1 MQVDNLKIGS
11 KTPWQIR
18 RGGVSPYEF
27 RLSWDI
33 FVPQQGVEVNITDG
47 GQTLEILKF
56 RANKYSL
63 LTNFETSTNTYVGEF
78 FKNWYFKVE
87 NLYRLYD
94 DKILANYHS
103 YPPVGD
109 GRSNYNVRGL
119 MVSPTMSGNEYFYR
133 FPWDM
138 GIPVGGYKDGPN
150 NYALNFGWL
159 DDGVKERWTHESFS
173 DGWGDNN
180 NCQFG
185 IGLYGEPEEGTYDEN
200 QIIDISDKPLRISLM
215 PVNEG
220 AIDIFGDI
228 VDEVRMGSEVVY
240 KPENTVDN
248 LIIKPFLEKGEAAQ
262 EGYAGVLD
270 ILEKFPLIFINYKDD
285 YVKDFTGER
294 IIWKLP
300 DPDILTDLDNYYP
313 QRLRFY
319 GNFDLDKYIPWI
331 NRKLHLKRIV
341 CTDPDC
347 NEMYQELT
355 EENYYETR
363 NWMSNGSLC
372 GLKINNTEDN
382 PVVLTVDLVTAD
394 NEPIYYKFVSLDFL
408 CKADRIIENLPS
420 VQTNIN
426 YLKIVLKNCAVSTCF
441 ETFAKF
447 TGNLEIIALDE
458 NGEQIPHSINYGFS
472 PTQMDST
479 FSASGIQVLKRENIC
494 WSRVSHIRY
503 AFENCG
509 DLTEVQANEG
519 EMVTFKMSLNPY
531 SVSETFNKY
540 SWPIDTNSGTG
551 IWQAVCKNIFS
562 NDQKLIRVEPIFNVR
577 YIPIASCMNPGI
589 HLNNLEYLRIKGINN
604 FNWDFT
610 LGKGWYMP
618 KLNAECIQYLFD
630 NAEDLVSI
638 PFNEAYLNPKK
649 FDGSDEE
656 FDMVN
661 IRTRSSL
668 NGLTVTCPPEWSD
681 KITEEMKQQMLAKGW
696 TVIIQS

>member
-18 RGGVSPYEF
+18 RGGVSPFQF
-27 RLSWDI
+27 RFSWDI
-33 FVPQQGVEVNITDG
+33 FVPQEGVEVNVTDN

-78 FKNWYFKVE
+78 FKNWYFKAE
-87 NLYRLYD
+87 NLYRLYE

-109 GRSNYNVRGL
+109 GKSNYNVRGL

-138 GIPVGGYKDGPN
+138 GIPDGGYKDGPN

-159 DDGVKERWTHESFS
+159 DDGIRERWGMDSFS

-185 IGLYGEPEEGTYDEN
+185 IGLYGEPEEGAYSEN
-200 QIIDISDKPLRISLM
+200 QIIDISDNPLRISLM

-228 VDEVRMGSEVVY
+228 VDEVRMGGEVVY

-248 LIIKPFLEKGEAAQ
+248 LIIKPFLEKGEAVVP
-262 EGYAGVLD
+262 GYFGLNQF
-270 ILEKFPLIFINYKDD
+270 LRKFPLIFINYNDD
-285 YVKDFTGER
+285 WVKDLTGEKV
-294 IIWKLP
+294 IWKLP

-319 GNFDLDKYIPWI
+319 GNFDLEKYIPWI
-331 NRKLHLKRIV
+331 NNKLIMRYIACIESGCGEFYLEY
-341 CTDPDC
+341 TD
-347 NEMYQELT
+347 
-355 EENYYETR
+355 ENYYKV
-363 NWMSNGSLC
+363 NGWVITGALC
-372 GLKINNTEDN
+372 GLKISNTEDN
-382 PVVLTVDLVTAD
+382 PVVFTIDLLTPD
-394 NEPIYYKFVSLDFL
+394 NEPYYYRFVNMDFL
-408 CKADRIIENLPS
+408 CKADRSISNLPS
-420 VQTNIN
+420 VETKIN
-426 YLKIVLKNCAVSTCF
+426 YLKVVIKNAAVSTCF

-447 TGNLEIIALDE
+447 TGNIEIIALDE
-458 NGEQIPHSINYGFS
+458 NGEQVSNSFDYGFS

-479 FSASGIQVLKRENIC
+479 FSGSGIQVLKRENIY
-494 WSRVSHIRY
+494 WGRVSHLRY
-503 AFENCG
+503 TFENCG
-509 DLTEVQANEG
+509 DLTEIQANEG
-519 EMVTFKMSLNPY
+519 ETVVFKTSLNSY
-531 SVSETFNKY
+531 STSENFNEY
-540 SWPIDTNSGTG
+540 SWPFGTNDTTG
-551 IWQAVCKNIFS
+551 IWQYVCVNIFS
-562 NDQKLIRVEPIFNVR
+562 NDQKLIRVEPIFDVH
-577 YIPIASCMNPGI
+577 YIPIPECMSPAI
-589 HLNNLEYLRIKGINN
+589 YLLNLEYLRIKGINN

-610 LGKGWYMP
+610 AGKGWYMP
-618 KLNAECIQYLFD
+618 NLNAECIGYLFD
-630 NAEDLVSI
+630 NAEDLVSV
-638 PFNEAYLNPKK
+638 PFNEAYVNPKK

-668 NGLTVTCPPEWSD
+668 GGLTVTCPPEWSD
-681 KITEEMKQQMLAKGW
+681 KITEEMKQQMAAKGW
-696 TVIIQS
+696 TVVIQS